1 MAGSGLLDVDRLW
14 GSVSTV
20 EASLVFP
27 AHLGPEEREY
37 GPWGARAVGPLP
49 GHAAGPS
56 QGADRVDH
64 GTVLLLHSS
73 TTIVASLA
81 GLRLLAAALERFAL
95 TALGCRPI
103 WASQRRYGRSSA
115 PSGPI
120 RTILVSTCSPRRA
133 LQSGRVSHLHPIH
146 RRKSRFRR
154 QDRKYSG

>member
-14 GSVSTV
+14 GSVSTI
-20 EASLVFP
+20 EASLAFP
-27 AHLGPEEREY
+27 AHLGPEKREY

-49 GHAAGPS
+49 GNAAGPS

-95 TALGCRPI
+95 MSLGR
-103 WASQRRYGRSSA
+103 
-115 PSGPI
+115 
-120 RTILVSTCSPRRA
+120 LPRGA
-133 LQSGRVSHLHPIH
+133 
-146 RRKSRFRR
+146 F
-154 QDRKYSG
+154 